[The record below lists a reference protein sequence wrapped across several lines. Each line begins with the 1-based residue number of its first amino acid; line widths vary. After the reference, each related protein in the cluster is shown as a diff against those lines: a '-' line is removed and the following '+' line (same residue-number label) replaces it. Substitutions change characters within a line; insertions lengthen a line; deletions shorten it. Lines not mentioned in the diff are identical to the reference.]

1 MRGVCL
7 PISAVDA
14 IGPAF
19 EHTRQ
24 QLLKPFRLQ
33 QWGKLALVG
42 FLTGELSSGG
52 GCNMPNIP
60 SIPHN
65 RGDSQELL
73 APFGNLNLPNWD
85 PKTVVLAVT
94 LASVCILALGIL
106 FVYLSSVMRF
116 VLFDSVIEKQCE
128 IRRSWRRRH
137 GAGMRFFLWQIS
149 LALISWGIIL
159 VLIGIPA
166 FVGLGLGWFRNP
178 GDHMLPLILGGI
190 FAFLVFFVLI
200 VVAMVVVVFTKD
212 FVVPQMA
219 LENIG
224 AMEGWRRLLPMMKA
238 EPGGYAG
245 YIGMKI
251 VLALGAAILFGIVSA
266 IVMIFMLIPAAAM
279 GGVAVLAGKAAG
291 MTWTLY
297 TITAAVVAGSIA
309 ILVIFYVVSFVS
321 VPGIVFFPAY
331 SLYFFAARYPAL
343 SAALY
348 PGRPAPPVL
357 PPPFLP
363 PPEPI
368 G

>member
-1 MRGVCL
+1 MRGAYL

-24 QLLKPFRLQ
+24 QLLKPFRLN

-52 GCNMPNIP
+52 GCSMP
-60 SIPHN
+60 SIPRIPHS
-65 RGDSQELL
+65 RGDSHLF
-73 APFGNLNLPNWD
+73 APFEGLNLPHWD
-85 PKTVVLAVT
+85 PKTVGLAVT
-94 LASVCILALGIL
+94 LSLVGILVLGLL
-106 FVYLSSVMRF
+106 FVYLNSVMRF
-116 VLFDSVIEKQCE
+116 VLFDSVIDKQCE
-128 IRRSWRRRH
+128 IGRSWRRRH
-137 GAGMRFFLWQIS
+137 DAGMRFFFWQIS
-149 LALISWGIIL
+149 LVLISWGIIL

-166 FVGLGLGWFRNP
+166 LIGLGLGWFSNP

-190 FAFLVFFVLI
+190 FAFVFFFLL
-200 VVAMVVVVFTKD
+200 MVVTMVVTVLTKD

-224 AMEGWRRLLPMMKA
+224 AVEGWRRLLPMMKA
-238 EPGGYAG
+238 ERGGYAG

-266 IVMIFMLIPAAAM
+266 IAILFMLIPAAAM
-279 GGVAVLAGKAAG
+279 GGVALLAGKAAG

-309 ILVIFYVVSFVS
+309 ILVMLYVVSFVS

-343 SAALY
+343 SAVLY
-348 PGRPAPPVL
+348 PPLPAPPPPVL
-357 PPPFLP
+357 PPFLP

>member
-1 MRGVCL
+1 L

-24 QLLKPFRLQ
+24 QLLKPFRLN

-42 FLTGELSSGG
+42 FLTGELSGG
-52 GCNMPNIP
+52 GCSMP
-60 SIPHN
+60 SIPRIPYN
-65 RGDSQELL
+65 RDHSQNLF
-73 APFGNLNLPNWD
+73 APFEELNLPHLD
-85 PKTVVLAVT
+85 PKTMVLAVA
-94 LASVCILALGIL
+94 LSLVGILVLGLL
-106 FVYLSSVMRF
+106 FVYLNSVMRF

-128 IRRSWRRRH
+128 IGRSWRRRH
-137 GAGMRFFLWQIS
+137 DAGMRFFFWQIS
-149 LALISWGIIL
+149 LALITWGIIL

-166 FVGLGLGWFRNP
+166 FIGLGLGWFSHP
-178 GDHMLPLILGGI
+178 GDHLLPLIFGGI
-190 FAFLVFFVLI
+190 FAFVFFSLL
-200 VVAMVVVVFTKD
+200 MVVTLVVTVLTKD

-238 EPGGYAG
+238 ERGGYAG

-251 VLALGAAILFGIVSA
+251 VLALGAVILFGIVSA
-266 IVMIFMLIPAAAM
+266 IAILFMLIPAAAM
-279 GGVAVLAGKAAG
+279 GGVVLLTGKAAG

-309 ILVIFYVVSFVS
+309 ILVMLYVVSFVS

-343 SAALY
+343 SAVLY
-348 PGRPAPPVL
+348 PALPAPPAPVL
-357 PPPFLP
+357 PPFLP

>member
-1 MRGVCL
+1 L

-14 IGPAF
+14 IGAAF

-24 QLLKPFRLQ
+24 QLLKPFRFK

-52 GCNMPNIP
+52 CSMPSIP
-60 SIPHN
+60 RIPHN
-65 RGDSQELL
+65 RGGSQNLF
-73 APFGNLNLPNWD
+73 APFEDLNLPHWD
-85 PKTVVLAVT
+85 PKTVVLAV
-94 LASVCILALGIL
+94 ALSLVGMFVLGLL
-106 FVYLSSVMRF
+106 FVYLNSVMRF
-116 VLFDSVIEKQCE
+116 VLFDSLIEKQCE

-137 GAGMRFFLWQIS
+137 GAGMRFFFWQIS

-166 FVGLGLGWFRNP
+166 LIGLGLGWFANP
-178 GDHMLPLILGGI
+178 GDHMLPLILLGV
-190 FAFLVFFVLI
+190 FAFMFFFLLM
-200 VVAMVVVVFTKD
+200 VVAMVVTVLTKD

-251 VLALGAAILFGIVSA
+251 VLALGAAILFGIVSTIA
-266 IVMIFMLIPAAAM
+266 IIFMLIPAAAM

-309 ILVIFYVVSFVS
+309 ILVMLYVVSFVS

-331 SLYFFAARYPAL
+331 ALYFFAARYPAL
-343 SAALY
+343 SAVLY
-348 PGRPAPPVL
+348 PARPAPPPPVL
-357 PPPFLP
+357 PPFLP